1 MGPVGCFG
9 QIKNIKQQSL
19 NNTDFKELLFYG
31 IHARCNFHIINE
43 LLELDMDKN
52 LVFEYIV
59 YRLDGWK
66 RKIGAKQ
73 IPAFTKLRLQKILF
87 LICAWNVSKEEPKL
101 LNVFNHFCALPYG
114 PVEMDIYEAMKD
126 TTAFKHLH
134 FEENECVYDAMNNSM
149 FEELSK
155 ATKDYVDEAVEHF
168 ISDKRDYLTMPV
180 FDLVDITHK
189 WSVWQISMEYAK
201 LQGRNKEGISN
212 ESIINSSKY
221 YG

>member
-1 MGPVGCFG
+1 MKLIPNSSY
-9 QIKNIKQQSL
+9 Q
-19 NNTDFKELLFYG
+19 
-31 IHARCNFHIINE
+31 
-43 LLELDMDKN
+43 LDMNKN

-66 RKIGAKQ
+66 RKIGAKKV
-73 IPAFTKLRLQKILF
+73 PVFTKLRLQKILF
-87 LICAWNVSKEEPKL
+87 LICAWNVSKEEPRL
-101 LNVFNHFCALPYG
+101 LKVFNHFCALPYG
-114 PVEMDIYEAMKD
+114 PVEMDIYEAMKY
-126 TTAFKHLH
+126 TNAFKHLH
-134 FEENECVYDAMNNSM
+134 FEENECVYDAMNDSM

-155 ATKDYVDEAVEHF
+155 ATKDYVDEVVEHF

-201 LQGRNKEGISN
+201 LQGRNMEGISN

>member
-1 MGPVGCFG
+1 MPH
-9 QIKNIKQQSL
+9 S
-19 NNTDFKELLFYG
+19 NNQ
-31 IHARCNFHIINE
+31 
-43 LLELDMDKN
+43 LDMDKN
-52 LVFEYIV
+52 LIFEYIV

-66 RKIGAKQ
+66 RKICAKQ

-87 LICAWNVSKEEPKL
+87 LICAWNVSKKEPKL
-101 LNVFNHFCALPYG
+101 LMVFNNFYALPYG

-126 TTAFKHLH
+126 EHAFKYLH
-134 FEENECVYDAMNNSM
+134 FDGNECVYDTMDDSM
-149 FEELSK
+149 FQGLSK
-155 ATKDYVDEAVEHF
+155 DARDYVDEAIESFVSE
-168 ISDKRDYLTMPV
+168 KRDYLTMPV

-221 YG
+221 YD